1 MDRLA
6 RGDDYKVRAA
16 AALALG
22 RAAPT
27 RAVRPLTG
35 LLIDE
40 SWQGRE
46 RVLAGLLTRQNGSTA
61 TATRPPL
68 DPAVGEVEVRGP

>member
-6 RGDDYKVRAA
+6 RHDDYKVRAA

-27 RAVRPLTG
+27 RAVRLLTG

-40 SWQGRE
+40 NWQGRE
-46 RVLAGLLTRQNGSTA
+46 CVLAGLVTRQNGSTA
-61 TATRPPL
+61 TARPPL
-68 DPAVGEVEVRGP
+68 DRAVGEVEVRGP